1 MNMKKLIIKDKKAKF
16 LNENFTF
23 DQIKDV
29 FGFKEITATLSD
41 VLKVVSANIK
51 YAIEF
56 VLSFRSLSIKKIH
69 QNMKQ
74 ADAKF
79 ARRVRNA
86 MRSIDRTSE
95 SLSSGSYINEAF
107 LFAAPEYAIV
117 DNFRKSVDD
126 AGGMRY
132 FLQSEDQNLYVGNLV
147 DDVYSFFE
155 KGTEKL
161 VEKDFWKDSESSSS
175 ESSSSEIQNKK
186 NKNLDN
192 ELEKINNMIRE
203 SYGLRALNAIR
214 DLQADRVSNKDAM
227 NLKVI
232 LENNR
237 NLTKESQAKKITAY
251 FEGMKNNIG
260 SNQLRKDISIIEN
273 KLVISNNKILIKEN
287 KKNASSAYK
296 NLIAFISNDIYK
308 SNLDDI
314 LSILNP
320 VESFSSDM
328 LSKRLKEDVKEYED
342 LIGFLCIDCLVMLLS
357 KEYEQNKTN
366 KFEKSFQIIEKIVD
380 KISQDKVKNDL
391 NSGINKIN
399 KYLENA
405 KEEEL
410 IPTIICLLKEI
421 DKNNPNINK
430 EYIAK
435 LNKFS
440 NSKDQ
445 DFIELKSSFKKL
457 YKIYQDTNIT
467 SLVENLQKLIKEKA
481 ENSK

>member
-1 MNMKKLIIKDKKAKF
+1 MNKKKLTIKNNKVN
-16 LNENFTF
+16 LVNENFTF

-29 FGFKEITATLSD
+29 FGFKEIAITLSD

-56 VLSFRSLSIKKIH
+56 ILSFRSLSIKKIH

-107 LFAAPEYAIV
+107 LFSAPGYAIV
-117 DNFRKSVDD
+117 DNFRKSVDEV
-126 AGGMRY
+126 GGMRY
-132 FLQSEDQNLYVGNLV
+132 FLQSEDQNLYVGTLV

-155 KGTEKL
+155 KGTEKII
-161 VEKDFWKDSESSSS
+161 EKDFWKNNGSSSS
-175 ESSSSEIQNKK
+175 GSSSSAVQKEKK
-186 NKNLDN
+186 KNLDN
-192 ELEKINNMIRE
+192 ELEKINNIIRE
-203 SYGLRALNAIR
+203 NYGQRALNAIR

-237 NLTKESQAKKITAY
+237 NLSKESQAKKITAY
-251 FEGMKNNIG
+251 FEGMKNKVDPNK
-260 SNQLRKDISIIEN
+260 LRKDISIIEN
-273 KLVISNNKILIKEN
+273 KLVISKNKILIKEN
-287 KKNASSAYK
+287 KKNVSRAYK

-308 SNLDDI
+308 TNIDDI

-320 VESFSSDM
+320 VESFSDDM
-328 LSKRLKEDVKEYED
+328 LNKRLKEDIKEHED
-342 LIGFLCIDCLVMLLS
+342 LISFLCIDYLVLLLS
-357 KEYEQNKTN
+357 KEYEINKSN
-366 KFEKSFQIIEKIVD
+366 NFKKSFQTIGKIID
-380 KISQDKVKNDL
+380 RISQDKVKNEL
-391 NSGINKIN
+391 KSEVNKIK

-410 IPTIICLLKEI
+410 IPTLICLLKEI
-421 DKNNPNINK
+421 DKDNPNINK

-440 NSKDQ
+440 NSKDK
-445 DFIELKSSFKKL
+445 DFTELKSSFKKL
-457 YKIYQDTNIT
+457 YKIYLDTNIT